1 MPGTI
6 LLGWTSFRSRVL
18 LLGLVPV
25 ELDDFT
31 LLELEPGRGFDECA
45 RLLTVRVW
53 LPRRSVARRCRP
65 RWG

>member
-6 LLGWTSFRSRVL
+6 PLGWTSFCSWVL
-18 LLGLVPV
+18 LLGLVAV
-25 ELDDFT
+25 EFDDFT
-31 LLELEPGRGFDECA
+31 LLELAPQRAFHECA